1 MIIYSLKLDYKTSGN
16 GGSERQE
23 TLIGKVQKF
32 CFLPMPTG
40 FSLNIGLKEPPYEER
55 KRHYRNSSSVSQVS
69 AVQAQTS
76 ASCYRTP
83 SDCSDRILRHC
94 GRFKN
99 SPNRVPVHKTVMG
112 MKIPC
117 PRMLHGNHS
126 NGRVSDCL
134 TLQTLCFNLSL
145 LFDSIARTKSKALQN
160 YNESL
165 KHARNVNFVLT
176 LRKRQNLRKIAAKK
190 NTIIYNSL
198 EIRTLKENKKWNTCQ
213 WNIIGDFCCLPP

>member
-55 KRHYRNSSSVSQVS
+55 KRYYRNSSSVSQVS

-76 ASCYRTP
+76 ASCCRTP

-99 SPNRVPVHKTVMG
+99 SSNRVPVHKTVMG
-112 MKIPC
+112 K
-117 PRMLHGNHS
+117 NKT
-126 NGRVSDCL
+126 L
-134 TLQTLCFNLSL
+134 TPSAAWHKGFYI
-145 LFDSIARTKSKALQN
+145 LFGLRLQN
-160 YNESL
+160 MSKTSHHSRLVTVQKYNEFP
-165 KHARNVNFVLT
+165 KHARNVNSVLT
-176 LRKRQNLRKIAAKK
+176 LRKLQNLRKIAVKK
-190 NTIIYNSL
+190 NKEIYNIL
-198 EIRTLKENKKWNTCQ
+198 INNMLYDNNILNKPQIEIFAPFS
-213 WNIIGDFCCLPP
+213 GLPP